1 MFPRDRPFDVRHRL
15 TQRSAHERV
24 ARGRLLPEHDSG
36 LGIALDL
43 DQVTRHAIRHSHV
56 GH

>member
-1 MFPRDRPFDVRHRL
+1 VRHRL